1 MTDRIDNLKEL
12 IRYSIGLTVEIPT
25 IFLEKNTFSN
35 DKFDTTKKALKE
47 LQEDTGLIIEI
58 ITSTEGISLVSIDLK
73 TENNEDEENRDTN
86 NS

>member
-12 IRYSIGLTVEIPT
+12 IRYGTGLTVEIPT
-25 IFLEKNTFSN
+25 LFLEKNTISN

-58 ITSTEGISLVSIDLK
+58 ITSTDGISLVSIGLK
-73 TENNEDEENRDTN
+73 ANNEDEENEDTN
-86 NS
+86 

>member
-25 IFLEKNTFSN
+25 IFLEKNTISN

-58 ITSTEGISLVSIDLK
+58 ITSTDGISLVSIGLK
-73 TENNEDEENRDTN
+73 ANNEDEENEDTN
-86 NS
+86 

>member
-12 IRYSIGLTVEIPT
+12 IRYGTGLTVEIPT
-25 IFLEKNTFSN
+25 IFLEENTLSN

-58 ITSTEGISLVSIDLK
+58 ITSTDGISLVSIGLK
-73 TENNEDEENRDTN
+73 ANNEDEENEDTN
-86 NS
+86 

>member
-12 IRYSIGLTVEIPT
+12 IRYGTGLTVEIPT
-25 IFLEKNTFSN
+25 IFLEKNTISN

-58 ITSTEGISLVSIDLK
+58 ITSTDGISLVSIGLK
-73 TENNEDEENRDTN
+73 ANNEDEENEDTN
-86 NS
+86 

>member
-12 IRYSIGLTVEIPT
+12 IRYGTGLTVEIPT

-58 ITSTEGISLVSIDLK
+58 ITSTDGISLVSIGLK
-73 TENNEDEENRDTN
+73 ANNEDEENENTN
-86 NS
+86 